1 MDSRRL
7 THHGH
12 ALRSG
17 RVSEA
22 NRVYLLT
29 TVTYQRH
36 PTFQDWRLAR
46 LLIAEMRR
54 LHDQQLV
61 HSLAWVVMPDH
72 LHWLVQLQAMPLSKL
87 VLRLKSRSAIAI
99 NKARAT
105 SGRVWQKGFHDHA
118 LRKEEGLTATARYI
132 VANPLRAGLVQRVGD
147 YPHWDA
153 IWL

>member
-1 MDSRRL
+1 MDSSRF

-22 NRVYLLT
+22 NRAYLLT
-29 TVTYQRH
+29 TVTHQRH
-36 PTFQDWRLAR
+36 TIFQDWRLAR

-61 HSLAWVVMPDH
+61 QSLAWVVMPDH
-72 LHWLVQLQAMPLSKL
+72 LHWLIQLQEIPLPKL
-87 VLRLKSRSAIAI
+87 VLQLNSRSAIAI
-99 NKARAT
+99 NKARNA